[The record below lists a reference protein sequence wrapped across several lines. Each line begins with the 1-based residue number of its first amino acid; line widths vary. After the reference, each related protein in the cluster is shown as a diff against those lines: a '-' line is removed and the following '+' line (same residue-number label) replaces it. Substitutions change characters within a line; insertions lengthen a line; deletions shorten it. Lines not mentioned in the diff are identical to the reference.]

1 MYLVIGSKGQVGR
14 ELVELLERE
23 GLTYKGY
30 DLPEVNICEDLRQL
44 EEHAPTYIFNLAAY
58 TNVDKAEVDSISCYN
73 VNALGC
79 LNLKKLASHTG
90 AKLVHVSTDYV
101 FKGDKVTPYSEDDVT
116 CPVSVYG
123 ASKLL
128 GEEIVRE
135 LSNHLI
141 VRTSSVYGRYG
152 HNFVATMLKLFKSKK
167 EIQVVSDQVM
177 RPTSA
182 KWLAKTL
189 FAMKDEDGTFNA
201 SGEGKISWQEFASEI
216 QRLSGATCKGV
227 ATLIKGIRADDY
239 FQEKKNSGVIIAPRP
254 QYSCLDTSKLAS
266 KYEIWGLREGL
277 IDYLIDVNE
286 LSKTV

>member
-14 ELVELLERE
+14 ELVELLEQE
-23 GLTYKGY
+23 GLPYKGY
-30 DLPEVNICEDLRQL
+30 DLPEVNICEDLHHL
-44 EEHAPTYIFNLAAY
+44 DEHKPTHIFNLAAY
-58 TNVDKAEVDSISCYN
+58 TNVDKAEVDSVTCYN

-79 LNLKKLASHTG
+79 LNLKKLADRTG
-90 AKLVHVSTDYV
+90 AQLVHVSTDYV
-101 FKGDKVTPYSEDDVT
+101 FKGDKVTAYSEDDIT

-135 LSNHLI
+135 LNNHLI

-152 HNFVATMLKLFKSKK
+152 HNFVATMLKLFKTKK

-177 RPTSA
+177 RPTNA

-189 FAMKDEDGTFNA
+189 FAMKDERGTFNA
-201 SGEGKISWQEFASEI
+201 SGEGEISWQEFASEI
-216 QRLSGATCKGV
+216 QRLSGSTCDGV
-227 ATLIKGIRADDY
+227 PTLIKGVRAEEY
-239 FQEKKNSGVIIAPRP
+239 FQEKQKAGVIIAARP
-254 QYSCLDTSKLAS
+254 QHSCLDTSKLAR

-277 IDYLIDVNE
+277 VDYLRDVNE
-286 LSKTV
+286 LSDAV